1 MRSID
6 ETFNPSADL
15 PWGRRG
21 RCIPRRPGAG
31 VGPAVPVP
39 RGIGPVD
46 PTSLERSTV
55 APKPATP
62 PGMEAPRPPTDSPFV
77 RAWANRRPGQLIGK
91 GHPAGD
97 FLEAYA
103 WEVLEDGPGLLR
115 ISAHLPEHVK
125 NPRGQLFGGFT
136 PTYVDL
142 VAIFTVRAGETD
154 VEARFRTWLAT
165 TNMRVDYFEP
175 IVGPRFTIESRLVKK
190 RGRTN
195 FVETRFLGTDD
206 QLAVFAVT
214 TMREVQVDRTL
225 GDG

>member
-1 MRSID
+1 MD
-6 ETFNPSADL
+6 T
-15 PWGRRG
+15 
-21 RCIPRRPGAG
+21 
-31 VGPAVPVP
+31 
-39 RGIGPVD
+39 
-46 PTSLERSTV
+46 
-55 APKPATP
+55 PKPP
-62 PGMEAPRPPTDSPFV
+62 SEAPFV
-77 RAWANRRPGQLIGK
+77 RAWANREPGQLIGR

-97 FLEAYA
+97 FLEAYE
-103 WEVLEDGPGLLR
+103 WKVLEDGPGFLR
-115 ISAHLPEHVK
+115 ISAHLPDHAR

-142 VAIFTVRAGETD
+142 VALFTVRAGETD

-195 FVETRFLGTDD
+195 FVETRFLDAQD

-214 TMREVQVDRTL
+214 TMREVPVDRPL